1 MEQYQEQNN
10 IRALIYGTLISAD
23 NLDYTEEQKQESMR
37 RYGLATAGEKDWD
50 NLDWEYILEPFESQN
65 SKNKLIDL
73 FK

>member
-1 MEQYQEQNN
+1 MENN

-37 RYGLATAGEKDWD
+37 RYELTKGDP
-50 NLDWEYILEPFESQN
+50 DWEFILEPFEKPD

-73 FK
+73 FR